1 MSKVQRYALLL
12 TLFAPLLLQPG
23 VLAQSGGT
31 MSGSTTPDGTG
42 SGGSAEESYEA
53 RQARLIALVAE
64 TEDFADWLTSYEGW
78 QGKASPKDGD
88 EDGLWYVEFKDADDE
103 EWLGYANV
111 DTEGTIEDSF
121 IPRPLP
127 DDELA
132 EGKVRV
138 VALVLDDPEV
148 AARLV
153 DPLLWEVNADYDR
166 YEVNWVVN
174 FYRGL
179 EHLRIIAQMNR
190 DEFYV
195 EEVRNQR
202 TFSEED
208 AVEYAKDE
216 AIRLAYEEVGNAL
229 EGLDDWRTHV
239 EHQGGARWS
248 VAFVAGETEHFYA
261 LVDVESEQVLE
272 SFMRTR

>member
-1 MSKVQRYALLL
+1 MLAFSVRRCSLLL
-12 TLFAPLLLQPG
+12 TLFASCLFLQSG
-23 VLAQSGGT
+23 AFAQSG
-31 MSGSTTPDGTG
+31 SAE
-42 SGGSAEESYEA
+42 SGGSAEESYEE

-64 TEDFADWLTSYEGW
+64 IEDFADWLANYEGW
-78 QGKASPKDGD
+78 QGKASPQDGD
-88 EDGLWYVEFKDADDE
+88 DQDGLWYVEFKDADDE

-111 DTEGTIEDSF
+111 DIEGNIEDSF

-127 DDELA
+127 EDELA

-138 VALVLDDPEV
+138 RELVLADPEV
-148 AARLV
+148 AARLT
-153 DPLLWEVNADYDR
+153 DPLLWEVEADYDR

-179 EHLRIIAQMNR
+179 EHLRVIAQMNE

-216 AIRLAYEEVGNAL
+216 AVRLAYEEVGDAL
-229 EGLDDWRTHV
+229 EGLDDWRTYV
-239 EHQGGARWS
+239 EQQGGARWS
-248 VAFVAGETEHFYA
+248 VAFVAGETERFYA

-272 SFMRTR
+272 SYVSE